1 MRVLKQAL
9 CAIALLAAVL
19 PARAA
24 PEPLT
29 AAQAQSVVDAVSANV
44 QKIYV
49 IPELRGKIVEA
60 IRADAA
66 KGRYAV
72 ASQAQLAERISET
85 LAAASSDKHLNVTF
99 DPPRAKALGLPQEGP
114 GAAFFDAEGLRQN
127 QGYVRQEILPG
138 NIRFV
143 RIKGFYW
150 TKDVTPGVIDSAAR
164 FLAGGS
170 AVIIDLR
177 GNGGGSA
184 EAVQRMISYMMP
196 EKSTLLMTF
205 FDGRT
210 GKSEISN
217 SIAKLPSPRMTGRP
231 IYVLTDGG
239 SASASEEFAYHI
251 QQFKLGTLIGETTA
265 GAAHNN
271 VLLPLPE
278 GFVASVSYGRPI
290 HPVSKANWEGVGVV
304 PDKRVP
310 SAAALDVAVLEALTA
325 MSKGGDAQ
333 AKADAEWEIPALQAR
348 LNPIRVAPEDLK
360 RLTGKYGEREVRWTE
375 DGLTMQRAGRPVIR
389 LSPMGGGTFAAIG
402 IDDVRFKFTGESA
415 ATLVLEIS
423 FRDGRK
429 IAVKRDGNPG

>member
-1 MRVLKQAL
+1 LK
-9 CAIALLAAVL
+9 
-19 PARAA
+19 
-24 PEPLT
+24 
-29 AAQAQSVVDAVSANV
+29 
-44 QKIYV
+44 
-49 IPELRGKIVEA
+49 
-60 IRADAA
+60 
-66 KGRYAV
+66 
-72 ASQAQLAERISET
+72 
-85 LAAASSDKHLNVTF
+85 
-99 DPPRAKALGLPQEGP
+99 
-114 GAAFFDAEGLRQN
+114 QN

-138 NIRFV
+138 NIRYV
-143 RIKGFYW
+143 RIQQFFW
-150 TKDVTPGVIDSAAR
+150 TEKVTPGVIDSAAR

-210 GKSEISN
+210 GKSEVSN

-231 IYVLTDGG
+231 IYVLTDRG

-290 HPVSKANWEGVGVV
+290 HPVSKANWEGVGVA

-310 SAAALDVAVLEALTA
+310 GTAALDAAILEALTV
-325 MSKGGDAQ
+325 MSKGEDAQ
-333 AKADAEWEIPALQAR
+333 ARADAEWEMPALQAR
-348 LNPIRVAPEDLK
+348 INPVRVAPEELK
-360 RLTGKYGEREVRWTE
+360 RLAGTYGEREVRWTE
-375 DGLTMQRAGRPVIR
+375 DGLTVQRADRPAIR
-389 LSPMGGGTFAAIG
+389 LSPMGGGLFAAAG
-402 IDDVRFKFTGESA
+402 NGDVRFRFMGESTE
-415 ATLVLEIS
+415 TLTLEVT
-423 FRDGRK
+423 FRDGRRLS
-429 IAVKRDGNPG
+429 AKRDGDPG